1 MYRDP
6 MDDIFESFVRAA
18 VIENGL
24 REAEACPQNDALFD
38 IHLSSKCERSVTRN
52 ACKLKRRKKL
62 LRMSKYVQQTA
73 AIVMISVGISF
84 GFFLS
89 SNNVRAACQDV
100 LVQVYGKFVDVNI
113 DKENPSR
120 ATLLNISYIP
130 PDYKEVKRVENK
142 AKGYV
147 EYKNSKGQSLIVRYT
162 NIRSNLLLDHEH
174 YIIKNKNLSTG
185 NGTLLLS
192 RDNSRPNMLFWAT
205 NTNSFT
211 LKAFLPESELTKIA
225 NSADLSVMK

>member
-62 LRMSKYVQQTA
+62 LRMSKYVQKTA
-73 AIVMISVGISF
+73 AIAMISVGISF

-100 LVQVYGKFVDVNI
+100 LVRVYEKFVDISSHKEGLKVISVNV
-113 DKENPSR
+113 
-120 ATLLNISYIP
+120 AYIP
-130 PDYKEVKRVENK
+130 VGYKEVEREEDHFKSSIIF
-142 AKGYV
+142 
-147 EYKNSKGQSLIVRYT
+147 KNSANKEIVLKYRNKY
-162 NIRSNLLLDHEH
+162 SNLQIDNEH
-174 YIIKNKNLSTG
+174 YIADSIDSTLPNAKFLLSTD
-185 NGTLLLS
+185 S
-192 RDNSRPNMLFWAT
+192 DFPDILFWST
-205 NTNSFT
+205 DTGCFT
-211 LKAFLPESELTKIA
+211 LSAHLPKEEIKRMAESI
-225 NSADLSVMK
+225 NLSVMK